1 MMTVSKSL
9 TDQIYEAKQRLEEV
23 VIHTPL
29 VPSNILSGLK
39 EGKIFFKLENLQR
52 TGSFK
57 IRGAYNKLAQLSPSE
72 IERGVIAA
80 SAGNHAQGVA
90 ISAKM
95 LGIKARI
102 FMPVTAP
109 LTKSEATEKYGAI
122 VKLIGETF
130 DETKQAALEEAA
142 ITNEI
147 FIPPYDDYDVIAGQ
161 GTIGL
166 EIMEVLPD
174 VDQIILPIGGGGLIS
189 GVAVIAKSINPDIK
203 IIGVQSYNVHGMLRS
218 IWNHQITANRSN
230 RTLADGCDVAIP
242 GDITYEVLSP
252 LIDETVLV
260 EEAVIKQAIEYLAY
274 KEKIIA
280 EGAGALTIAAIM
292 SGALDHLLI
301 NRKTVAVVSGGN
313 IDSGSLKEII

>member
-1 MMTVSKSL
+1 MLIMEKPL
-9 TDQIYEAKQRLEEV
+9 TNQIYEAQERLEEV
-23 VIHTPL
+23 IIQTPL

-39 EGKIFFKLENLQR
+39 SGKIFFKLENLQR

-57 IRGAYNKLAQLSPSE
+57 IRGAYNKLSQLSPSE
-72 IERGVIAA
+72 VERGVIAA

-90 ISAKM
+90 LSAKI
-95 LGIKARI
+95 LGIQTRI
-102 FMPVTAP
+102 FMPIMAP
-109 LTKSEATEKYGAI
+109 LTKIEATEKYGAT

-130 DETKQAALEEAA
+130 DETKQAALEEAI

-161 GTIGL
+161 GTVGL
-166 EIMEVLPD
+166 EILATLPD

-189 GVAVIAKSINPDIK
+189 GVATIAKAINPAIK
-203 IIGVQSYNVHGMLRS
+203 IIGVQSYNVHGMLSS
-218 IWNHQITANRSN
+218 IWNKQITANRSN

-242 GDITYEVLSP
+242 GDITYQVLSS

-260 EEAVIKQAIEYLAY
+260 EEDVIKQAIEYLAY
-274 KEKIIA
+274 KEKIIS
-280 EGAGALTIAAIM
+280 EGAGALTAAAIM
-292 SGALDHLLI
+292 SGALDHLLV

>member
-1 MMTVSKSL
+1 MLIMEKPL
-9 TDQIYEAKQRLEEV
+9 TNQIYEAQERLAEV
-23 VIHTPL
+23 VIQTPL

-39 EGKIFFKLENLQR
+39 SGKIFFKLENLQR

-57 IRGAYNKLAQLSPSE
+57 IRGAYNKLSQLSPSE
-72 IERGVIAA
+72 VERGVIAA

-90 ISAKM
+90 LSAKI
-95 LGIKARI
+95 LGVQARI
-102 FMPVTAP
+102 FMPITAP
-109 LTKSEATEKYGAI
+109 LTKIEATEKYGAT

-130 DETKQAALEEAA
+130 DETKQAALEEAV

-161 GTIGL
+161 GTVGL
-166 EIMEVLPD
+166 EILAMLPD

-189 GVAVIAKSINPDIK
+189 GVATIAKAINPAIK
-203 IIGVQSYNVHGMLRS
+203 IIGVQSYNVHGMLSS
-218 IWNHQITANRSN
+218 IWNQQITANRSN

-242 GDITYEVLSP
+242 GEITYQVLSS

-260 EEAVIKQAIEYLAY
+260 EEDVIKQAIEYLAY
-274 KEKIIA
+274 KEKIVS
-280 EGAGALTIAAIM
+280 EGAGALTAAAIM
-292 SGALDHLLI
+292 SGALDHLLV
-301 NRKTVAVVSGGN
+301 NRKTVAIVSGGN